1 MAVPTLEPSDAL
13 WQQAQAERA
22 FWQRNHRTL
31 LEKYPEQF
39 VAVRD
44 GAVVAT
50 APNLDELLRL
60 LERQGLKPTDVWAR
74 FITATRRATFL

>member
-1 MAVPTLEPSDAL
+1 MTIPTLEPPDAL
-13 WQQAQAERA
+13 WQKAQAERA
-22 FWQRNHRTL
+22 FWKRNHRTL

-44 GAVVAT
+44 GAVVAI
-50 APNLDELLRL
+50 APDLDGLLRA